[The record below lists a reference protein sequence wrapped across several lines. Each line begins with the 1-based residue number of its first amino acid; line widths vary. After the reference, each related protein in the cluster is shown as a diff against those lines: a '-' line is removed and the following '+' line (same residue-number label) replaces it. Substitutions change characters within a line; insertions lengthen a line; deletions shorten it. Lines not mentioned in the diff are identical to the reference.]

1 MYVFLGSVLKIRENK
16 QRGRPGIQRKQSFQ
30 NRAKMNS

>member
-1 MYVFLGSVLKIRENK
+1 MDVFLGNVLIIRENK
-16 QRGRPGIQRKQSFQ
+16 QRGRPGIQRKQGFQ

>member
-1 MYVFLGSVLKIRENK
+1 MYAFLGSVLTVRENK
-16 QRGRPGIQRKQSFQ
+16 QRGRPGIQRKQGFQ

>member
-1 MYVFLGSVLKIRENK
+1 MYVFLGSVLIIRENK
-16 QRGRPGIQRKQSFQ
+16 QRGRPGIERKQGFQ